1 MIGQNCG
8 QTRIDWKIRELCTFC
23 ACSTDDKPQQ
33 ERKVAGVKYNLYCS
47 SWGELVSVAL
57 KIALRNQRSDV
68 RLVSGAFEE
77 WIAELTFPSARRIA
91 IMRRQHESRRVFFVA
106 VIHSV
111 GLQKKV
117 TSQVKQI
124 SNDRRLAL
132 RVNRMNR

>member
-77 WIAELTFPSARRIA
+77 WIAELALPLFSIAHFGGSLYNLLLRRIISSA
-91 IMRRQHESRRVFFVA
+91 VLQVEVSMRTIF
-106 VIHSV
+106 
-111 GLQKKV
+111 
-117 TSQVKQI
+117 
-124 SNDRRLAL
+124 
-132 RVNRMNR
+132 